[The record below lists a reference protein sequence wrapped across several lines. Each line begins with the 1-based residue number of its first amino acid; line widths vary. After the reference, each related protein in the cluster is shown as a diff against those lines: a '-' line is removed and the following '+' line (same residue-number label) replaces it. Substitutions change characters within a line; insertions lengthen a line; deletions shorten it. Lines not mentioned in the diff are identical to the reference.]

1 MRSRP
6 RRLAGVTAAALAVFA
21 AIPATPSG
29 AAIRPCQAV
38 VSQSTGSE
46 IAIVLEGHYTY
57 SGPDASIS
65 DARLTCHIV
74 QYGVKV
80 VSVTDP
86 FEGPTAAL
94 VSDERIDPDPF
105 SICYSLD
112 VVRILGPQPIDYP
125 SSSDC

>member
-1 MRSRP
+1 MRLSP
-6 RRLAGVTAAALAVFA
+6 RHLAVTAAVALAAPISAPA
-21 AIPATPSG
+21 AG
-29 AAIRPCQAV
+29 AAESPCRAV
-38 VSQSTGSE
+38 VSPSTGSE

-57 SGPDASIS
+57 SGPHANIS

-74 QYGVKV
+74 QNGVRV

-94 VSDERIDPDPF
+94 LSDERIDAGPF

-112 VVRILGPQPIDYP
+112 VLRILGPQPSDYP